1 MAIIADMAHTGPS
14 RTAPTESRAEL
25 VLGPLLR
32 YVDETSATIWVETAQ
47 SSLVT
52 VVRGSATGE
61 ARTFGVHGHHYALV
75 DLEGLEPGSQVGYE
89 VRIDGRTVWP
99 DPESDTPA
107 PVLATLDHS
116 RPLRLLYG
124 SCRTSVPHDADG
136 NRAHGVDALRAY
148 ALRLAGL
155 TPGSTSSS
163 DAAEVER
170 PDLMLFLGDQVYADE
185 TTEEMRE
192 FIASRRSLDEPPGEE
207 LRDFEEYAH
216 LYLLAWSDP
225 VNRWLLSTV
234 PSAMIFDDHDV
245 RDDWNTSLSWR
256 RKMEATSWWHGR
268 IVAALASYWVYQHAG
283 NLSPS
288 ERLEDPL
295 WLQVVKHDG
304 PAELDLSEALD
315 AFAAEVDQRPETY
328 RWSYERSFGRQA
340 RLVVVDSRAARVLD
354 PESRAM
360 LDPAEM
366 DWLDR
371 RMHGDV
377 DHLLVGTSVPFLLA
391 PGLHHVEAFSEA
403 LAQGAWGRALG
414 KVGESLRQLVD
425 LEHWAAFQGSFQKV
439 ARMAMEVARGERGRA
454 PSSVL
459 FLSGDVHHSYVSQA
473 RVADHPAGTGLRSQ
487 LLQAVCSPIRNPLPR
502 SMRFATAALSY
513 GVAGPLGR
521 VVSGSAHVPAPPLDW
536 RYLEGPW
543 FDNNVAVLELDG
555 GAARM
560 RWFTGEI
567 VDEQHDRP
575 LLTTVAEHRVEAP
588 VEAPLETPS
597 RP

>member
-1 MAIIADMAHTGPS
+1 MSLPDRATTPDP
-14 RTAPTESRAEL
+14 APAL

-32 YVDETSATIWVETAQ
+32 YVDETSATIWVETDRAAVVKVDRGG
-47 SSLVT
+47 VT
-52 VVRGSATGE
+52 AE

-75 DLEGLEPGSQVGYE
+75 DLEGLEPGSQVEYE
-89 VRIDGRTVWP
+89 VGLDGHPVWP
-99 DPESDTPA
+99 EPGARTPA
-107 PVLATLDHS
+107 PVLATLDLD

-124 SCRTSVPHDADG
+124 SCRTSVPHDAEG

-148 ALRLAGL
+148 ALSLAGL
-155 TPGSTSSS
+155 APDP
-163 DAAEVER
+163 DAKRGPDGLAR

-192 FIASRRSLDEPPGEE
+192 FIASRRDLDEPPGEE

-283 NLSPS
+283 NLSPQ

-304 PAELDLSEALD
+304 LDELDLSEALD
-315 AFAAEVDQRPETY
+315 AFAAEVDRDPEAY
-328 RWSYERSFGRQA
+328 RWSYERDLGPQA

-354 PESRAM
+354 PDGRAM
-360 LDPAEM
+360 LDPAELE
-366 DWLDR
+366 WLDH
-371 RMHGDV
+371 RMRGDV
-377 DHLLVGTSVPFLLA
+377 EHLLIGTSVPFLLA

-414 KVGESLRQLVD
+414 RVGESLRQLVD
-425 LEHWAAFQGSFQKV
+425 LEHWAAFQDSFQRV
-439 ARMAMEVARGERGRA
+439 ARMAIEVARGERGQA
-454 PSSVL
+454 PSSVV

-473 RVADHPAGTGLRSQ
+473 RVAAHPLGTGLRSH

-521 VVSGSAHVPAPPLDW
+521 VVSRSAQVPAPPLEW

-543 FDNNVAVLELDG
+543 FDNNVAVLEVDG
-555 GAARM
+555 RTARM

-567 VDEQHDRP
+567 VDEQHDLPR
-575 LLTTVAEHRVEAP
+575 LATVAEHRVEAP
-588 VEAPLETPS
+588 VEAPRS
-597 RP
+597 